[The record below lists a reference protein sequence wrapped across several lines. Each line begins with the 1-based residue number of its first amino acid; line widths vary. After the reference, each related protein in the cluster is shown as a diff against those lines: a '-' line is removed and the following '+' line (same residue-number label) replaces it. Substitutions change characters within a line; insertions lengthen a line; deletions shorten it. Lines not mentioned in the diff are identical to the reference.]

1 MVPICYAEQI
11 LKVII
16 EVVPLLR
23 RESGTLRTEDPVLL
37 ILSLQVGLDNILSV
51 IHPPPPSVFLVM
63 SFD

>member
-23 RESGTLRTEDPVLL
+23 RESGTLGIEDPVLL
-37 ILSLQVGLDNILSV
+37 ILCIQVDLDNILSV
-51 IHPPPPSVFLVM
+51 IHPPPLCFFSNEL
-63 SFD
+63 